1 MGIATM
7 EFLQVCCLSVVLIA
21 IVYITGTS
29 ETYNSTSNGTPN
41 NNTASNNQTSGGYG
55 PGGIV
60 DDNEAKRIAQNCS
73 DHTKKPLNEG
83 KNPYTICACLKKNK
97 YPGFK
102 GKFFEECCVELYRKG
117 DDLVY
122 NSRETF
128 SSCLR
133 SFKNILKPSA
143 ALYAFVLIFIII
155 VNELLAA
162 YAV

>member
-1 MGIATM
+1 MGIAAM

-21 IVYITGTS
+21 IVNITGTAG
-29 ETYNSTSNGTPN
+29 TYNNNTSPGPPN
-41 NNTASNNQTSGGYG
+41 NNTANNNQTSGGYG
-55 PGGIV
+55 PGIP
-60 DDNEAKRIAQNCS
+60 DDDEAKQIAQNCS
-73 DHTKKPLNEG
+73 DQTKKPLNEG

-143 ALYAFVLIFIII
+143 TLYAFVLIFIII

-162 YAV
+162 YGV